1 LLAQVSQALVLATM
15 ATRALVSSG
24 VPCRTADAVGRDLA
38 RDVAAARFAT
48 VAYTEFDITAAQRR
62 AGRPQ

>member
-1 LLAQVSQALVLATM
+1 VNQLLAQVSQALVLATM

-24 VPCRTADAVGRDLA
+24 VPCRAADAVGRDLA

-48 VAYTEFDITAAQRR
+48 VA
-62 AGRPQ
+62 